1 MASLGILSVTVRR
14 VLPAVGLVWALAA
27 PLAGQ
32 GDFQKGISYYKQG
45 QYQKAV
51 QEFEQLVKANPDYE
65 SGYRVLGDS
74 YLKLKDYAK
83 AADAFRRAAELDA
96 SRFASHLGAAVALF
110 NLGRYEDA
118 VRALE
123 QGEAAA
129 KAPKERYQFH
139 QLRGS
144 AWYKLNRFQ
153 EAAAELEKAVG
164 IQRGDFN
171 DVFQLG
177 VALFQTGRLA
187 EARQY
192 LEQAVALKP
201 DSAEARRFLRRVDFG
216 EAVAAIEAR
225 QYARA
230 VELLTRVVGDDPA
243 NAEAWYNL
251 GLAQLFADRLR
262 EAETSFKRSAE
273 LRPAGW
279 EAHQRLGYIYEKSER
294 YQEALRSYS
303 RALELHQDP
312 ALAES
317 VKRVEERLR
326 RQSG

>member
-14 VLPAVGLVWALAA
+14 VLPAVGLVWALAV

-65 SGYRVLGDS
+65 AGYRVLGDS

-110 NLGRYEDA
+110 NLGRYEEA

-123 QGEAAA
+123 RGEAAA
-129 KAPKERYQFH
+129 KSPRERYQFH

-153 EAAAELEKAVG
+153 EAAAEMEKAVG

-177 VALFQTGRLA
+177 VALFQIGRLA

-230 VELLTRVVGDDPA
+230 VELLTRVVGDDPT